1 MSKLLRF
8 NSEPNPIVTVEACH
22 GDLVVRGWS
31 EQTVLA
37 KGECQAEGG
46 PKALS
51 FQSRGSLTLNVPAG
65 TTLIVTVAYGD
76 VAVAGLT
83 GEARLEMVHG
93 DLAVKNIGQQV
104 TIHTVHGDLAGRDVN
119 GDLTIEQ
126 VSGDISLRHIANLT
140 VKNGLSDIV
149 AHFVEGAVAIET
161 ANGDVSLRTVNG
173 DVTVGVGLRDVN
185 VGNVSGRVTIN
196 DCKGDIRLRGGLIK
210 GDHTLKADGDVV
222 IRWPEDAPLNF
233 VAYTAK
239 VSNRLPLTDVTQ
251 KEGLFTGRIGD
262 GLVNLTA
269 TANGRVILKSAGE
282 DSPATEN
289 DIDVDW
295 NRFGVEMGQLSQRIS
310 TELNSRM
317 AELSTRISER
327 TARKAEQAMQRAIE
341 EMERARQKV
350 ERQQGRWAPIPPTPP
365 VAPVPPVPPIPPV
378 PPSKAKPQSAKATP
392 EEQMKILG
400 MLEKGIISVVEAET
414 LLKALEN

>member
-8 NSEPNPIVTVEACH
+8 NTEANPIVTVEACH
-22 GDLVVRGWS
+22 GDLVVRAWS

-65 TTLIVTVAYGD
+65 AALIVTVAYGD
-76 VAVAGLT
+76 VAVAGLA
-83 GEARLEMVHG
+83 GEVRLETVHG
-93 DLAVKNIGQQV
+93 NLAVKDIRQNV
-104 TIHTVHGDLAGRDVN
+104 AIHTVHGDLAGRDLN

-126 VSGDISLRHIANLT
+126 VSGDISLRHITNLT
-140 VKNGLSDIV
+140 VKNALSDLV
-149 AHFVEGAVAIET
+149 AHFAEGSVAIQT

-173 DVTVGVGLRDVN
+173 DVTVEVGLRDVN
-185 VGNVSGRVTIN
+185 VGNVSGRVTVT

-210 GDHTLKADGDVV
+210 GDHNLKAEGDVV

-262 GLVNLTA
+262 GLVNLVVTA
-269 TANGRVILKSAGE
+269 TGRVILKPAGE
-282 DSPATEN
+282 DSPAPEN
-289 DIDVDW
+289 DLDVDW

-310 TELNSRM
+310 SELNNRMTELS
-317 AELSTRISER
+317 SRISER
-327 TARKAEQAMQRAIE
+327 TARKAEQAMQRAFE

-350 ERQQGRWAPIPPTPP
+350 ERHQGHWAPTPPTPPTPPIPPTPP
-365 VAPVPPVPPIPPV
+365 TPPG
-378 PPSKAKPQSAKATP
+378 KAKPQPAKATP

-400 MLEKGIISVVEAET
+400 MLEKGIITVAEAET
-414 LLKALEN
+414 LLKAMEN